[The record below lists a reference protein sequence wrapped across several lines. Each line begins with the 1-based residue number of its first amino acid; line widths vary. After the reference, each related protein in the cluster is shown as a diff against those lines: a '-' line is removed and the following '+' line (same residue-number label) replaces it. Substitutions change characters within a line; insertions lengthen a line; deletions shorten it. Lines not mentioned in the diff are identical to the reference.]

1 MSSLDVDGVSLFY
14 TEKGVGEP
22 VIFVHGIPTDYRAW
36 SSQLDALSGLFRA
49 ISYSRR
55 YAYPNTRQGDLLDS
69 TIENNAA
76 DLEGLLRK
84 LDISPVHLVGHS
96 YGGLIA
102 AFLAVNHPELL
113 RSLVLVEPYLPS
125 LFLRNQNSRTDQL
138 SFLLRHPVLAMAVV
152 KAFRTAGPAVA
163 ALEKGDNETGVG
175 LNLDAT
181 QNKKGA
187 LQQLSEEQRRMMLD
201 NGRTYKEVT
210 IPYPPLA
217 REDLKRIR
225 SPTLVVNGETSNLL
239 LRKMAEVS
247 AASIP
252 GCKRVVIGGSGHF
265 PHIEKPTEFNSQ
277 LLGFLQAQDRMGDKG
292 RLS

>member
-1 MSSLDVDGVSLFY
+1 MSSLDVDGVSIFY

-36 SSQLDALSGLFRA
+36 SSQLDALSGHFRA

-84 LDISPVHLVGHS
+84 LDISRVHLVGHS

-102 AFLAVNHPELL
+102 AFLAVNHPGLL
-113 RSLVLVEPYLPS
+113 RSLVLVEPYLPA
-125 LFLRNQNSRTDQL
+125 LFLRNQNSRTEQL
-138 SFLLRHPVLAMAVV
+138 SFLLKHPVLAAAAI
-152 KAFRTAGPAVA
+152 KAFRRAGPAVA
-163 ALEKGDNETGVG
+163 ALERGDIETGVR

-181 QNKKGA
+181 QDKKGV
-187 LQQLSEEQRRMMLD
+187 LEQLSEEQRRMMLD
-201 NGRTYKEVT
+201 NGRTYKEAT
-210 IPYPPLA
+210 IPYPPLGK
-217 REDLKRIR
+217 EDLEGIR
-225 SPTLVVNGETSNLL
+225 SPTLVVNGETSNSL

-247 AASIP
+247 SASIP
-252 GCKRVVIGGSGHF
+252 GCKRVIIEGSGHY
-265 PHIEKPTEFNSQ
+265 PHVEKPAEFNSQ
-277 LLGFLQAQDRMGDKG
+277 LLGFLQAQN
-292 RLS
+292 